1 MTVTDTE
8 IAERLKALP
17 YDVPPDVRPH
27 HITYMMT
34 VADIDTPEK
43 EEQFWATL
51 MEATPDKQ
59 REFFTAARASRKSM
73 QSLIWVFLFILAF
86 VVLVMLR

>member
-1 MTVTDTE
+1 
-8 IAERLKALP
+8 
-17 YDVPPDVRPH
+17 
-27 HITYMMT
+27 
-34 VADIDTPEK
+34 
-43 EEQFWATL
+43 

-59 REFFTAARASRKSM
+59 REFFTAARASRGSM